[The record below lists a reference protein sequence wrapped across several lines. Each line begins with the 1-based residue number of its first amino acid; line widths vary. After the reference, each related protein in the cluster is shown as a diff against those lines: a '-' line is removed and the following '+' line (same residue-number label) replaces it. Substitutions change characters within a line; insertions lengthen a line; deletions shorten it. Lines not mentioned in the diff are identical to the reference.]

1 MVTQS
6 SDVGDV
12 RFGESTD
19 SLGLRHDGRPLSIT
33 VRLVLASTL
42 MLFLELSL
50 IRWSSAQVVHLS
62 YFSNFILLG
71 SFLGIGLGFLR
82 ASRSKRRQPI
92 YSVVA
97 LLAYVAFLSTFP
109 VAVNREQES
118 VIYFTSLST
127 SGPPIWVTLPVIF
140 LAVAAIMA
148 GPGELVA
155 DCFSQLPRLVAYRSD
170 LIGSLI
176 GIVAFTICSFTG
188 APPLVWFL
196 LVATLFVVLLAGA
209 GRVVTI
215 TLLAVTVAMFAYPLI
230 NATGVFWSPY
240 YRVTTFTQSDG
251 NNGTQ
256 WQIYVNGIPHQRLT
270 TAATRIAQEP
280 FYDEPYRRVT
290 KPPEEVLIVGA
301 GTGTDVSIALS
312 HGIAHVDAVE
322 IDPRLLRFGREHN
335 PDRAYDDPRVTAYVN
350 DGRAFLERT
359 DKKYDLI
366 LFALPDSLTLVS
378 GASALRLESYLFT
391 EEAIQSARE
400 HLAPGGAFSMYN
412 FYREQ
417 WLVDRL
423 GNTLATTFGHSPCLL
438 SSPEAISLAVFV
450 VGATPADQ
458 RCETTWA
465 PTGTPPEPSTDDRP
479 FLYVA
484 EDTGFLGIPTIYLA
498 AIGLIMLFSVLA
510 IGLAGGASQ
519 ARTMWL
525 YRDLFLLGVAFL
537 LLETKNVTGFALYFG
552 TTWLV
557 NALVFAGVLVAVL
570 AAIEITRR
578 FRTPPLRIMYFVLF
592 GGLALAWLVPTSW
605 VLSLPVPVRLVVAIV
620 LAFLPIMAANI
631 IFAKR
636 FESSAH
642 PVTAFGT
649 NLLGAMI
656 GGCLEYAA
664 LATGYRWLLVI
675 CACLYLAAYLIM
687 PRGSHLGTELESGR
701 GVLTGS
707 T

>member
-1 MVTQS
+1 M
-6 SDVGDV
+6 
-12 RFGESTD
+12 
-19 SLGLRHDGRPLSIT
+19 
-33 VRLVLASTL
+33 L
-42 MLFLELSL
+42 MLFLQLSL
-50 IRWSSAQVVHLS
+50 IRWSGAQVVHLS

-82 ASRSKRRQPI
+82 ASRSKHRQPF
-92 YSVVA
+92 YSMVA
-97 LLAYVAFLSTFP
+97 LLAYVTFLSAFP
-109 VAVNREQES
+109 VAVNRDQES

-155 DCFSQLPRLVAYRSD
+155 DCFSQLPRLDAYRYD

-176 GIVAFTICSFTG
+176 GIVAFTVCAFTS
-188 APPLVWFL
+188 APPLVWFM
-196 LVATLFVVLLAGA
+196 LVATLFVVLLASA

-230 NATGVFWSPY
+230 NTTGVFWSPY
-240 YRVTTFTQSDG
+240 YRVTTFADG
-251 NNGTQ
+251 NNGTE
-256 WQIYVNGIPHQRLT
+256 WQIYVNGVPHQRLT
-270 TAATRIAQEP
+270 TAATRLEQEP

-290 KPPEEVLIVGA
+290 KPPGQVLIVGA
-301 GTGTDVSIALS
+301 GTGTDVAIALS
-312 HGIAHVDAVE
+312 HGVTHVDAVE
-322 IDPRLLRFGREHN
+322 IDPRLLGFGREHN
-335 PDRAYDDPRVTAYVN
+335 PDRAYDDPRVTTYVN

-391 EEAIQSARE
+391 EEAIQSARR

-412 FYREQ
+412 YYREQ

-423 GNTLATTFGHSPCLL
+423 GNTLAVTFGHSPCLL

-465 PTGTPPEPSTDDRP
+465 PTGTPPGPSTDDRP

-510 IGLAGGASQ
+510 IGLTGGVGQ
-519 ARTMWL
+519 ARTIWL
-525 YRDLFLLGVAFL
+525 YRDLFLLGVAFM

-557 NALVFAGVLVAVL
+557 NALVFAGVLVGVL
-570 AAIEITRR
+570 AAVEITRR
-578 FRTPPLRIMYFVLF
+578 FRTPPLRLMYVVLF
-592 GGLALAWLVPTSW
+592 GGLAMAWLVPAAW
-605 VLSLPVPVRLVVAIV
+605 VLSLPFPARLVVATL

-642 PVTAFGT
+642 PVTAFGI

-675 CACLYLAAYLIM
+675 CAGLYLAAYLIM
-687 PRGSHLGTELESGR
+687 PRDSPGRIALETPAGAMS
-701 GVLTGS
+701 
-707 T
+707 